1 MARPTKQGVD
11 YFPLDVYLD
20 DKFKFIQIKYK
31 LEGFAILIKLFQKVY
46 SYGYWYMW
54 TEDEALIFAD
64 ENKAE
69 LEIVDNVIKEAIKRD
84 IFDKELFDKYN
95 ILTSKGIQKRY
106 KEMVRRRK
114 DVEVVTEYLL
124 IDNDFGVNDDIKPTP
139 SIHDDDKSTQSK
151 LNKTKED
158 KSIVDESKNIILTS
172 YEAAYIKLLGDIEG
186 YPLDRKKDLEYMKQL
201 EERYPTLD
209 LVEAINKFSTYV
221 MDKPFKNNANHRSQ
235 LNTSF
240 GKYVEWGN
248 CLKAIS
254 TSSKKYKEDNPF
266 INRS

>member
-46 SYGYWYMW
+46 SYGYWYIW
-54 TEDEALIFAD
+54 TEDEALIFVD
-64 ENKAE
+64 ENKTE
-69 LEIVDNVIKEAIKRD
+69 LELVNNVIEEAVKRD
-84 IFDKELFDKYN
+84 IFDKDLFNQYN

-106 KEMVRRRK
+106 KEIVRRRK
-114 DVEVVTEYLL
+114 DVEVVVEYLL
-124 IDNDFGVNDDIKPTP
+124 IDNDFGVNDNIKPTSSP
-139 SIHDDDKSTQSK
+139 HNDDKSTQSK

-158 KSIVDESKNIILTS
+158 KSIVDKSKSMILAA
-172 YEAAYIKLLGDIEG
+172 YEASYIKILEKIKD
-186 YPLDRKKDLEYMKQL
+186 YPLDRKKDIDYMKQL

-209 LVEAINKFSTYV
+209 LIQAIEKFSVYI
-221 MDKPFKNNANHRSQ
+221 MDKPFRNNANHRSQ

-248 CLKAIS
+248 CIKTIS
-254 TSSKKYKEDNPF
+254 TSSKTYQDENPF
-266 INRS
+266 ANRS